1 MANDPITAA
10 LDIGSKLIERIWPN
24 PADQV
29 AAKIELLKL
38 QQDGE
43 LSIIAGQIETN
54 KIEAANSN
62 VFVSGWRPAAGWVCV
77 LGLFYTFFGQPLLGW
92 LSGYLGAA
100 LPPEINTGDLFIL
113 LGGMLG
119 LGSLRSFDKLKGVA
133 S

>member
-1 MANDPITAA
+1 MALDPISAA
-10 LDIGSKLIERIWPN
+10 LDIGSKIIERVWPD
-24 PADQV
+24 PAQR
-29 AAKIELLKL
+29 AAAQLELLKL
-38 QQDGE
+38 QQSGE
-43 LSIIAGQIETN
+43 LAIITAQTDIN

-92 LSGYLGAA
+92 LSGYLGIA